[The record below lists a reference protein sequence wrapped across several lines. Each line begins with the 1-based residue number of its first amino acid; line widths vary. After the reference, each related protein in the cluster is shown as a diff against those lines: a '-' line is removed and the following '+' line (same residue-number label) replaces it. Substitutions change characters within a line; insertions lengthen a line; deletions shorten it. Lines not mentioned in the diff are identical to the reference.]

1 MSPYQIPDPHTVHVQ
16 VDAKATKH
24 DVEEAIEKAL
34 ASRFTDL
41 SPPATNELI
50 IHVKFGP

>member
-1 MSPYQIPDPHTVHVQ
+1 MNPFQIPDPHTVHVQ
-16 VDAKATKH
+16 VDAKAKQH
-24 DVEEAIEKAL
+24 EVEEAIKKAL
-34 ASRFTDL
+34 ASKFTDL

>member
-1 MSPYQIPDPHTVHVQ
+1 MSQYQIPDPHTVHVQ
-16 VDAKATKH
+16 VDAEATKH

-41 SPPATNELI
+41 SPPSTNELI
-50 IHVKFGP
+50 IHVKFGH

>member
-1 MSPYQIPDPHTVHVQ
+1 MSQFEIPDPHTVHVQ
-16 VDAKATKH
+16 VDKGASKH

-34 ASRFTDL
+34 EKRFTDL
-41 SPPATNELI
+41 SPPSTNELI